1 MTIDT
6 SKPILVTGASGY
18 IASWIIK
25 KLLEKGCTVRGTVR
39 DKSNKDR
46 YQHLVDIAGQASGT
60 FEPIQADLMNAGDFD
75 EAAQGC
81 EVIMHTASPFIRSGI
96 KDAEKQLIAP
106 ALQGTRNVL
115 EAANKAESVKKVVL
129 TSSVV
134 AIYGDAADLKQTK
147 NGVFTEEYWNETSSP
162 GHQPY
167 AYSKTVAEKEAWKIA
182 EAQDRWKLA
191 VINPSFVLGPS
202 LTNRRDST
210 SIATMLDFLNGTFK
224 QGVPKVDFGVV
235 DVRNIADAHIEA
247 AFRAQAEGRHIMVGA
262 HSSLKGIAQKI
273 EEAFPK
279 KYKLPKSTI
288 NKLMS
293 YLVGPMFG
301 LSWKYVSRNVGKP
314 LKFDNSKSL
323 NNLGIEYIP
332 FKQTVQEHV
341 AQLENDGLVKS

>member
-39 DKSNKDR
+39 NKDNKAR
-46 YQHLVDIAGQASGT
+46 YQHLVDLAQDSSGA
-60 FEPIQADLMNAGDFD
+60 FEPIQADLMNEGDFD

-81 EVIMHTASPFIRSGI
+81 EIIMHTASPFIRSGI
-96 KDAEKQLIAP
+96 KDAQKQLIAP

-115 EAANKAESVKKVVL
+115 NAANQAESVKKVVL

-134 AIYGDAADLKQTK
+134 AIYGDAVDLKKTK
-147 NGVFTEEYWNETSSP
+147 NGVFTEEYWNETSSAS
-162 GHQPY
+162 HQPY
-167 AYSKTVAEKEAWKIA
+167 AYSKTVAEKEAWKMA
-182 EAQDRWKLA
+182 EAQSRWQLV

-202 LTNRRDST
+202 LTNRNDST
-210 SIATMLDFLNGTFK
+210 SIATMLDFLKGTFK
-224 QGVPKVDFGVV
+224 QGVPKVGFGIV
-235 DVRNIADAHIEA
+235 DVRNIAEAHLEA
-247 AFRAQAEGRHIMVGA
+247 AFRATAQGRHIMVGD

-273 EEAFPK
+273 EETFPK

-293 YLVGPMFG
+293 YMVGPMFG
-301 LSWKYVSRNVGKP
+301 LSWKYISRNVGKP
-314 LKFDNSKSL
+314 LKFDNSKSIQD
-323 NNLGIEYIP
+323 LGIEYIP
-332 FKQTVQEHV
+332 FEQTIREHV
-341 AQLENDGLVKS
+341 AQLEADGLVRG